1 MGFIYNCT
9 HARARAMHG
18 YTLLLVLGLL
28 SVMAQPINA
37 QQVTSTPA
45 DAIKPAQSRTLNP
58 ALPTLFVVGD
68 STANNNAN
76 GGRGWGDPFIAY
88 FDTTKINV
96 VNRARA
102 GRSSR
107 TFITE
112 GLWDKV
118 LSDMKAGDY
127 VLIQFGHNDA
137 GAINDA
143 SRARGSLPGTGEET
157 QAIDNLL
164 TGKPEVVHT
173 YGWYMRK
180 LIADTRARGAT
191 PIVLSLTVRN
201 IWKDGKV
208 ERGSGRFGQWAAEVA
223 KSENVTFLDLTTII
237 ADRYEKMGEQNVK
250 EMFGPDHTHTSPAG
264 AELNASLVVAGLK
277 GLKDSPFIKYL
288 SEQGEGIEAISLAQ
302 SAAPRKPLPVPA
314 NPKLP
319 TLFLIGDS
327 TVRNGQ
333 ADGAGGQWGW
343 GEPIVAYFDT
353 TKINVVNRAVGGL
366 SSRTFLTLGHWD
378 KVLAMLKPGDVVIM
392 QFGHNDAGALNDTSR
407 ARGTI
412 RGTGEETEEID
423 NLLTKQH
430 EVVHSYGWYLRK
442 YIADAKA
449 KGATPIVCSPIPRKT
464 WKDGKIVRSE
474 DYAVWAFEVARS
486 AHVGFIDL
494 NEIIAAKYDL
504 MGPQKVDAMFA
515 DPHTHTS
522 LAGAEMNAAAV
533 ISGLKALKKNPLGKY
548 FSAKA
553 RGVGKAQVKE
563 RK

>member
-1 MGFIYNCT
+1 MMTVTGQFFVVSSQT
-9 HARARAMHG
+9 SAG
-18 YTLLLVLGLL
+18 
-28 SVMAQPINA
+28 
-37 QQVTSTPA
+37 QQQQQTGVAPAAAASPTPA
-45 DAIKPAQSRTLNP
+45 PTQTPPLNP
-58 ALPTLFVVGD
+58 NLPTLFVVGD

-76 GGRGWGDPFIAY
+76 GGRGWGDPFIRY

-96 VNRARA
+96 LNRARA

-157 QAIDNLL
+157 EEIDNLL
-164 TGKPEVVHT
+164 TKKHEVVHS

-180 LIADTRARGAT
+180 LIADTKAKGAT

-201 IWKDGKV
+201 RWTEGKV

-223 KSENVTFLDLTTII
+223 KSQNVAFIDLTNII
-237 ADRYEKMGEQNVK
+237 ADRYEQMGQEKVK

-264 AELNASLVVAGLK
+264 AELNASLVVAALK
-277 GLKDSPFIKYL
+277 GLRDSPFIKYL
-288 SEQGEGIEAISLAQ
+288 SEQGAGVEAVTREQ
-302 SAAPRKPLPVPA
+302 PAATPRRPLPEPA
-314 NPKLP
+314 NPRLP

-333 ADGAGGQWGW
+333 GDGAGGQWGW
-343 GEPIVAYFDT
+343 GEPLVAYFDT

-366 SSRTFLTLGHWD
+366 SSRTYLTGGHWD
-378 KVLAMLKPGDVVIM
+378 KVLAMLKPGDYVIM
-392 QFGHNDAGALNDTSR
+392 QFGHNDGGPTNDTAR
-407 ARGTI
+407 ARGSI

-423 NLLTKQH
+423 NLLTKKH

-442 YIADAKA
+442 FIADTKA
-449 KGATPIVCSPIPRKT
+449 KGATPILCSLVPRKT
-464 WKDGKIVRSE
+464 WKDGKIVRSQ
-474 DYAVWAFEVARS
+474 DYAVWAAEVARS
-486 AHVGFIDL
+486 ERVAFIDL
-494 NEIIAAKYDL
+494 NEIIAAQYDS
-504 MGPQKVDAMFA
+504 MGQERVDALFA

-522 LAGAEMNAAAV
+522 LAGAELNAASVVA
-533 ISGLKALKKNPLGKY
+533 GLKALRKNPLAPY

-553 RGVGKAQVKE
+553 RSVSKAKVSQRAPE
-563 RK
+563 RGARR